1 MVRGPPTLPSMRTPA
16 EMVEE
21 VRRVLAAE
29 PHLRWG
35 YVFGS
40 VARGTTTYRDV
51 DVAIMPAPTMPP
63 GILPFGQIVARLE
76 ATLGTKVDLVDL
88 SAAELPFVGP
98 MLCERIVVL
107 DRERDARHV
116 WEAETTVRWIDFRP
130 SYEEALRVRTLAMQR
145 RVLEAR

>member
-1 MVRGPPTLPSMRTPA
+1 MRTPA
-16 EMVEE
+16 EVIEE

-40 VARGTTTYRDV
+40 VARGTTYRDV
-51 DVAIMPAPTMPP
+51 DVAVGAAPSMPA

-88 SAAELPFVGP
+88 AAAELPFVGP

-107 DRERDARHV
+107 DRQRDTRHV
-116 WEAETTVRWIDFRP
+116 WEAETTSRWIDFRP
-130 SYEEALRVRTLAMQR
+130 SYEESLRVRTLAMQR
-145 RVLEAR
+145 RLLGARDAGS